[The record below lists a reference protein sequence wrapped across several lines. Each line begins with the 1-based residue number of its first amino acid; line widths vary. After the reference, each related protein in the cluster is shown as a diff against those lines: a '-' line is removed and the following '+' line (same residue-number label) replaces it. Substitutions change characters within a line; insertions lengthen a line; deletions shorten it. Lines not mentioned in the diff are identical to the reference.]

1 MSGLQLLLMVFVLA
15 YIVFLLLR
23 EKIRAD
29 VEIARASAP
38 PNSANKRKSVMRRSC
53 ANRLRKAVNVR

>member
-23 EKIRAD
+23 EKIRSD

-38 PNSANKRKSVMRRSC
+38 PPPIDGLLIYVTHRT
-53 ANRLRKAVNVR
+53 